1 MCYDC
6 IFNEKSMLNCK
17 NITEKLYF
25 RKQNTGFYLHF
36 DTMQLDG
43 ELKNSNMTETEET
56 HFVKSNDV
64 K

>member
-1 MCYDC
+1 
-6 IFNEKSMLNCK
+6 MLNCK

-36 DTMQLDG
+36 DTMQVDG